1 VLDPPRL
8 EKSAVCP
15 IPGGLSNI
23 TDRTTKGLVPI
34 FVIVNNLGG
43 DSVVVVVPPGAAV
56 VGVVVAVVVVVSDTL
71 VSLSVLKLV
80 VYAAI
85 PVPEI
90 VTLKVSDPSFTEKSA
105 TGAIRNDPTS
115 LLIVTVPES
124 AVKSAALVVI

>member
-1 VLDPPRL
+1 V
-8 EKSAVCP
+8 
-15 IPGGLSNI
+15 
-23 TDRTTKGLVPI
+23 

-43 DSVVVVVPPGAAV
+43 DRVVVVVPPG
-56 VGVVVAVVVVVSDTL
+56 GAVVVVVVVVVVVNETL

-80 VYAAI
+80 VNAAI
-85 PVPEI
+85 PAPEI